1 MAPVKHI
8 TSIRATLAG
17 DGAAALGFRSPV
29 VYLTLI
35 LRKPPSEAPWPLLM
49 INSVD
54 QDAPPAGLSLGPGSV
69 QQIAHTPADAA
80 AGTPPT
86 LRLSFVPPCQPMR
99 ATATGYGEEQPPSP
113 SSALV
118 SITLTA
124 ALADDPAVAC
134 MLSAFS
140 VHWRGTA
147 DLAAAEHRGARGA
160 GAADDDEE
168 EDGDDVTAGL
178 ASDTPKGLVPTIGP
192 YVRTLAVWRVCGH
205 AHGRVPASPTSGLR
219 LLPVAPPL
227 CCPTALRAGLVR
239 LARPGGH
246 LRRQRHLPHPAAGQ
260 LLQEVRALWRRLRKL
275 QRRGPGV
282 APRCA

>member
-17 DGAAALGFRSPV
+17 DGAAVLGFPSPA

-35 LRKPPSEAPWPLLM
+35 LRKPPSEAPWPLLV

-86 LRLSFVPPCQPMR
+86 LRLSFVPPCQAPR
-99 ATATGYGEEQPPSP
+99 AGGDAATAQPPPSP
-113 SSALV
+113 SAVLV

-147 DLAAAEHRGARGA
+147 DLAAEQQRGGRAAAGA
-160 GAADDDEE
+160 GAGADDDEE
-168 EDGDDVTAGL
+168 EDGDDATAGL
-178 ASDTPKGLVPTIGP
+178 ASSSDTPKGLVPTIGP
-192 YVRTLAVWRVCGH
+192 YVSDGGG
-205 AHGRVPASPTSGLR
+205 GRGS
-219 LLPVAPPL
+219 
-227 CCPTALRAGLVR
+227 
-239 LARPGGH
+239 
-246 LRRQRHLPHPAAGQ
+246 
-260 LLQEVRALWRRLRKL
+260 
-275 QRRGPGV
+275 
-282 APRCA
+282 